1 MAKGNIFTDRKVMA
15 CSISLLILLIGF
27 ISLKTLPVEQ
37 YPDIAPPSVYVTT
50 TYTGADAISA
60 MESVI
65 VPLEDQINGVENM
78 LYMSSTSYSTGDVEI
93 VVYFKQGTDPD
104 MNTVNV
110 QNRVQVAMGLMP
122 AEVTQVGVTVS
133 KKQNSMLQ
141 VTGMVSR
148 DDRFD
153 EQFLSNYIDINV
165 KPRILR
171 VQGVGALN
179 MLGNTYSM
187 RVWLKPSVMAQY
199 GLTPNDVFAAL
210 QTQNLVQAT
219 GSLGESSANTY
230 QFTMEWSG
238 RLKEVSEFE
247 DIVLRATPTG
257 EVLRLKDV
265 ADIELGNMTYTYT
278 SNIDDHPGTI
288 FIVNQTAGSNATEIN
303 KQIAKIYEE
312 IKKELPAGVEFVPL
326 YTSDDFLYAAIHNV
340 VETLIIAILLVILVV
355 FFFLQDFRATLIPS
369 ISIIV
374 SLLGTFAIVK
384 AAGFSLNIITLFA
397 LVLAIGTVVDDAI
410 VVVEAVMAKL
420 ESGKYPSSHQATSDA
435 MSEVSM
441 AVISCTL
448 VFMAVFIPVTFMPG
462 TAGTFFTQFGI
473 TLASSVGIS
482 CICAMTLCPAL
493 CVMLMHPK
501 KEGEDSKKGLTYYV
515 KQAYNA
521 SYTALSV
528 KYDGW
533 VKGFLKRH
541 KIAWVLVLIAGG
553 VLFYLM
559 KTMPAG
565 LVPQEDQGV
574 MFVNVTAPAGT
585 TLQETD
591 EILLRVEDRI
601 KQIPELDT
609 YARVA
614 GFGLISGNDYSYG
627 MFVVRLKNWDE
638 RKGMAHSIDAIMYR
652 FYQSCE
658 DIKEA
663 EIMPFQTPQISGYGS
678 SNSIELILEDRQGG
692 NMTTFYEY
700 ATLFRAKITERPE
713 VSMAL
718 LTYSESFPKYEVCV
732 DNVQC
737 ARAGID
743 VATVLST
750 LGAYCGG
757 AYIGNFNKFGKV
769 YRVMVSAAP
778 EDRLDASALNSIFIK
793 VDDKMT
799 PISQFVTLKPKVGS
813 ASMKRFNLYQAI
825 TCNVSPANGYSDAQ
839 AQQAIDEVFKE
850 VFPRTGFGYEYGSMS
865 RELADN
871 AQSNTTGIIYLIAIF
886 LIYLILACLYESW
899 FIPFAVLLSVPFGLM
914 GSFLVSSLCGLD
926 NNIYLQAGVIML
938 IGLLAKTAILITE
951 FAVEKHK
958 QGMPILE
965 AAIGACQDRF
975 RPILMTV
982 LTMIVGMIPLI
993 IEGGA
998 GAHGN
1003 RSLSIGVVGGMT
1015 IGIIAILFVV
1025 PAFYIVFQS
1034 LHDKFQSAPQNTKSQ
1049 SPITNHQSP
1058 IVTTIAILAL
1068 VVTIPSCGIYKKYQ
1082 PSTTVETEI
1091 YGTDSITKAYIG
1103 DTSWAKQS
1111 WREIFIDPQLQT
1123 LIDTALVRNTDLQVA
1138 RLNIQQA
1145 QANVLQSKLAYL
1157 PSIGVA
1163 PQVGLNRFISGPNQ
1177 ANAFTYSI
1185 PFSASWEIEVFGS
1198 ITQRLRH
1205 AKALAYQA
1213 EDVKQATQAQ
1223 LIATLAMNYYNLVL
1237 LDRQLQIAID
1247 SRELWGKSLE
1257 TQRALMLN
1265 GKAYAPA
1272 VEQMQASIGNVEN
1285 HILDI
1290 RRAIRRTENAICLLL
1305 AIPPQTI
1312 ERSDWKDLVV
1322 PDFHLGAPVDVLAN
1336 RPDVRAAQRQL
1347 EAAYYVT
1354 QQARSAFLPKLTL
1367 SGIVGWTNSDGTS
1380 IFNPAQWIL
1389 NAVGQLTQPLFQQGK
1404 LIAQLR
1410 MAKAQ
1415 QEQARLNFAQTILKA
1430 GNEVNEALADFQTA
1444 QEKSVV
1450 YTTQVAALQ
1459 AAYEGTYELQQN
1471 GKTIYL
1477 EVLQTQETLLTA
1489 QLSQSQNLYDE
1500 VAALIRLY
1508 SALGG
1513 GTELTPAEQTAKT
1526 DKHAKQ

>member
-1 MAKGNIFTDRKVMA
+1 MAKTNIFVNRKVMA
-15 CSISLLILLIGF
+15 MSISLLILLIGF
-27 ISLKTLPVEQ
+27 ISLQTLPIEQ
-37 YPDIAPPSVYVTT
+37 YPDIAPPSVYVSTS
-50 TYTGADAISA
+50 YSGADATSA

-78 LYMSSTSYSTGDVEI
+78 LYMSSTAYSTGEVEI
-93 VVYFKQGTDPD
+93 VVYFKQGTDPN

-110 QNRVQVAMGLMP
+110 QNRVQAAMGLMP
-122 AEVTQVGVTVS
+122 AEVTQVGVSVS
-133 KKQNSMLQ
+133 KKQNSILQ
-141 VTGMVSR
+141 ISGLVSR
-148 DDRFD
+148 DGRFD
-153 EQFLSNYIDINV
+153 EQFIANYIDINL
-165 KPRILR
+165 KPRLLR
-171 VQGVGALN
+171 IPGVGAIT

-187 RVWLKPSVMAQY
+187 RIWLKPDVMAQY
-199 GLTPNDVFAAL
+199 KLTPTDVFSAL
-210 QTQNLVQAT
+210 QSQNLVQAT
-219 GSLGESSANTY
+219 GSLGNQSGNTY
-230 QFTMEWSG
+230 QFSMEWTG
-238 RLKEVSEFE
+238 RLKTEEEFQN
-247 DIVLRATPTG
+247 IVIRATPAG
-257 EVLRLKDV
+257 EVLRLADV
-265 ADIELGNMTYTYT
+265 AKIELGNVNYNYT
-278 SNIDDHPGTI
+278 SAIDDCPGVL

-303 KQIAKIYEE
+303 KQIAQIYEDV
-312 IKKELPAGVEFVPL
+312 KKELPAGMEFTTL
-326 YTSDDFLYAAIHNV
+326 LTSDDFLYAAIHNV
-340 VETLIIAILLVILVV
+340 IETLIIAILLVILVV
-355 FFFLQDFRATLIPS
+355 FFFLQNFKATLIPS

-374 SLLGTFAIVK
+374 SLLGTFAVVK

-420 ESGKYPSSHQATSDA
+420 EGGKYKSSYDATNDA
-435 MSEVSM
+435 LSEVKM

-462 TAGTFFTQFGI
+462 TSGTFFTQFGI

-482 CICAMTLCPAL
+482 CICALTLCPAL
-493 CVMLMHPK
+493 CVILMKPK
-501 KEGEDSKKGLTYYV
+501 QEEEKKSFTAYV
-515 KQAYNA
+515 RHIYEV
-521 SYTALSV
+521 SYTAMAN
-528 KYDGW
+528 KYQGW
-533 VKGFLKRH
+533 VERFIKRY
-541 KIAWVLVLIAGG
+541 KVAWILLLIAGG

-559 KTMPAG
+559 KTMPTG
-565 LVPQEDQGV
+565 LVPQEDKGV
-574 MFVNVTAPAGT
+574 MLVNVTAPAGT
-585 TLQETD
+585 TLKETD
-591 EILLRVEDRI
+591 EILLKVEERI
-601 KQIPELDT
+601 KQIPEVESF
-609 YARVA
+609 ARVA
-614 GFGLISGNDYSYG
+614 GYGLISGSDYSYG
-627 MFVVRLKNWDE
+627 MFVVRLKTWDE
-638 RKGMAHSIDAIMYR
+638 RKGINHSIDMVMYR
-652 FYQSCE
+652 FYQACE

-663 EIMPFQTPQISGYGS
+663 SIMPFQTPQISGYGN
-678 SNSIELILEDRQGG
+678 SNSVELILEDRQGG
-692 NMTTFYEY
+692 EMSTFFDY
-700 ATLFRAKITERPE
+700 ANKFRTKVMERPE
-713 VSMAL
+713 VSMAIL
-718 LTYSESFPKYEVCV
+718 NYSESFPKYEVSV
-732 DNVQC
+732 NNVQC

-750 LGAYCGG
+750 LGSYCAG
-757 AYIGNFNKFGKV
+757 AYVGNYNKFGKV

-778 EDRLDASALNSIFIK
+778 EYRLDASALNNIYIK
-793 VDDKMT
+793 VNDKMT
-799 PISQFVTLKPKVGS
+799 PISQFVTLVPKVGS
-813 ASMKRFNLYQAI
+813 ATKNRFNLYQSI
-825 TCNVSPANGYSDAQ
+825 TCNVNPAGGYSEAQ
-839 AQQAIDEVFKE
+839 AQKAVEEVFAE
-850 VFPRTGFGYEYGSMS
+850 VFPRSGYGFEYGAMS
-865 RELADN
+865 RELAEN
-871 AQSNTTGIIYLIAIF
+871 AKSNTTGMIYLIAIF

-914 GSFLVSSLCGLD
+914 GSFLTSKLCGLD

-958 QGMPILE
+958 QGMSIMD
-965 AAIGACQDRF
+965 AAKGACQDRF

-982 LTMIVGMIPLI
+982 FTMIVGMIPLI

-998 GAHGN
+998 GANGN

-1034 LHDKFQSAPQNTKSQ
+1034 LHDKFQGNKQSA
-1049 SPITNHQSP
+1049 IT
-1058 IVTTIAILAL
+1058 IIALLAIMTL
-1068 VVTIPSCGIYKKYQ
+1068 PSCGIYKKYQ

-1091 YGTDSITKAYIG
+1091 YGTDSITKAYVG
-1103 DTSWAKQS
+1103 DTSWAQQS
-1111 WREIFIDPQLQT
+1111 WREIFIDPQLQA

-1163 PQVGLNRFISGPNQ
+1163 PQGGISRFISGPNQ
-1177 ANAFTYSI
+1177 TLAPTYSI

-1223 LIATLAMNYYNLVL
+1223 LIATLAMNYYNLIL

-1257 TQRALMLN
+1257 TQRSLMLN

-1272 VEQMQASIGNVEN
+1272 VEQMQASISNVEN
-1285 HILDI
+1285 QILDL
-1290 RRAIRRTENAICLLL
+1290 RRAIRRTENTICLLL

-1312 ERSDWKDLVV
+1312 KRSERKDIVV

-1444 QEKSVV
+1444 KEKSIV
-1450 YTTQVAALQ
+1450 YVNQVAALQ

-1471 GKTIYL
+1471 GKTMYL
-1477 EVLQTQETLLTA
+1477 EVLQTQETLLAA
-1489 QLSQSQNLYDE
+1489 QLSQSQNLYEE
-1500 VAALIRLY
+1500 VVALIRLY
-1508 SALGG
+1508 SSLGG
-1513 GTELTPAEQTAKT
+1513 GTELTPDEPSAKTAKHV
-1526 DKHAKQ
+1526 KPIK

>member
-1 MAKGNIFTDRKVMA
+1 MA

-27 ISLKTLPVEQ
+27 ISLKTLPIEQ
-37 YPDIAPPSVYVTT
+37 YPDIAPPSVYVSTS
-50 TYTGADAISA
+50 YTGADAVSA

-78 LYMSSTSYSTGDVEI
+78 LYMSSTAYSTGDVEI
-93 VVYFKQGTDPD
+93 IVYFKQGTDPN

-110 QNRVQVAMGLMP
+110 QNRVQAAMGLMP

-133 KKQNSMLQ
+133 KKQNSILQ
-141 VTGMVSR
+141 ISGLVSR
-148 DDRFD
+148 DGRFD
-153 EQFLSNYIDINV
+153 EQFIANYIDINL
-165 KPRILR
+165 KPRLLR
-171 VQGVGALN
+171 IQGVGAIN

-187 RVWLKPSVMAQY
+187 RIWLKPDVMAQY
-199 GLTPNDVFAAL
+199 DLTPNDVFAAL
-210 QTQNLVQAT
+210 QSQNLVQAT
-219 GSLGESSANTY
+219 GSLGNQSGNTY
-230 QFTMEWSG
+230 QFTMEWTG
-238 RLKEVSEFE
+238 RLKTEEEFE
-247 DIVLRATPTG
+247 NIVIRATPTG
-257 EVLRLKDV
+257 EVLRLADV
-265 ADIELGNMTYTYT
+265 ANVELGNVSYNYT
-278 SNIDDHPGTI
+278 SAIDDCPGVL

-303 KQIAKIYEE
+303 KQIAQIYEDV
-312 IKKELPAGVEFVPL
+312 KKELPAGMEFTTL
-326 YTSDDFLYAAIHNV
+326 LTSDDFLYAAIHNV

-355 FFFLQDFRATLIPS
+355 FFFLQNFKATLIPS

-374 SLLGTFAIVK
+374 SLLGTFAVVK

-420 ESGKYPSSHQATSDA
+420 EGGKYKSSYDATNDA
-435 MSEVSM
+435 ISEVKM

-462 TAGTFFTQFGI
+462 TSGTFFTQFGI

-482 CICAMTLCPAL
+482 CICALTLCPAL
-493 CVMLMHPK
+493 CVILMKPK
-501 KEGEDSKKGLTYYV
+501 QEEEKKSFTAYV
-515 KQAYNA
+515 RHIYEV
-521 SYTALSV
+521 SYTAMAN
-528 KYDGW
+528 KYQGW
-533 VKGFLKRH
+533 VERFIKRH
-541 KIAWVLVLIAGG
+541 KVAWILLLIAGG
-553 VLFYLM
+553 VFFYLM
-559 KTMPAG
+559 KTMPTG

-574 MFVNVTAPAGT
+574 ILVNVTAPAGT
-585 TLQETD
+585 TLKETD
-591 EILLRVEDRI
+591 EILLKVEDRI
-601 KQIPELDT
+601 KQIPEVESF
-609 YARVA
+609 ARVA
-614 GFGLISGNDYSYG
+614 GYGLISGSDYSYG
-627 MFVVRLKNWDE
+627 MFVVRLKPWDE
-638 RKGMAHSIDAIMYR
+638 RKGIDHSIDMVMYR
-652 FYQSCE
+652 FYLACE

-663 EIMPFQTPQISGYGS
+663 SVMPFQTPQISGYGN
-678 SNSIELILEDRQGG
+678 SNSVELILEDRQGG
-692 NMTTFYEY
+692 EMSTFFDY
-700 ATLFRAKITERPE
+700 ANKFRAKVMERPE
-713 VSMAL
+713 VSMAML
-718 LTYSESFPKYEVCV
+718 NYSESFPKYEVSV

-750 LGAYCGG
+750 LGSYCAG
-757 AYIGNFNKFGKV
+757 AYVGNYNKFGKV

-778 EDRLDASALNSIFIK
+778 EYRLDASALNNIYIK
-793 VDDKMT
+793 VNDKMT
-799 PISQFVTLKPKVGS
+799 PISQFVTLTPKVGS
-813 ASMKRFNLYQAI
+813 ATKNRFNLYQSI
-825 TCNVSPANGYSDAQ
+825 TCNVNPAGGYSEAQ
-839 AQQAIDEVFKE
+839 AQKAVEEVFAE
-850 VFPRTGFGYEYGSMS
+850 VFPRSGYGFEYGAMS
-865 RELADN
+865 RELAEN
-871 AQSNTTGIIYLIAIF
+871 AKSNTTGMIYLIAIF

-914 GSFLVSSLCGLD
+914 GSFLTSKLCGLD

-1025 PAFYIVFQS
+1025 PAFYIVFQT
-1034 LHDKFQSAPQNTKSQ
+1034 LHDKFQTNPQ
-1049 SPITNHQSP
+1049 SPITNHKSP
-1058 IVTTIAILAL
+1058 IHHSIIKPKAVQFLIISMIMTL
-1068 VVTIPSCGIYKKYQ
+1068 PSCGIYKKYQ

-1177 ANAFTYSI
+1177 ANAFTYNI

-1237 LDRQLQIAID
+1237 LDRQLQIATD
-1247 SRELWGKSLE
+1247 SRELWKKSLE
-1257 TQRALMLN
+1257 TQRSLMLN

-1285 HILDI
+1285 QILDL

-1305 AIPPQTI
+1305 ALPPQSI

-1415 QEQARLNFAQTILKA
+1415 QEQARLNFAQVILKA

-1471 GKTIYL
+1471 GKTMYL

-1513 GTELTPAEQTAKT
+1513 GTELTPEEQADKT
-1526 DKHAKQ
+1526 DKHVKK